1 MAKYLADTKALLSVG
16 LPLILAQLAQ
26 TSLGFIDTLM
36 VGRLGSAELAGIA
49 LGSTIWHFTLIV
61 LAGVVQAVGPIVAQA
76 FGARQEADAG
86 RAVRQGLW
94 LATGLSVLAIAFF
107 WGARP
112 LLLAMGQEPET
123 VALSSSYLRAI
134 SYGFI
139 FALWTVALRGFLEGV
154 ADTRPIMVFGFMGI
168 GLNVLANNALMFGRW
183 GLPALGLVGT
193 GYASSI
199 VFFGVFVATLSYVL
213 RYYQRHRIFQSL
225 RLPDMS
231 MLKELLRIGVPI
243 GLTLGFETSMFA
255 AVALLMGVLGAVPL
269 AAHQIAIQT
278 ASFTFMVPLGLSL
291 ATAVLVGQSAGR
303 RDYPRVRRLGVIG
316 TLLTLGFM
324 CLTAMTFWG
333 FPRAIIGLY
342 LDVHDSANAAV
353 VQLASQFLAVAA
365 MFQLFDGLQV
375 SAVGALRGMKD
386 TRAPMMI
393 TLLAYWGLGIP
404 CALWFAFG
412 LGLAGQ
418 GLWFGLVVG
427 LAVAGIL
434 LLVRFWLRV
443 RAQLKGRYALS
454 ETQSH
459 PSYPFGR

>member
-1 MAKYLADTKALLSVG
+1 MTKYFADTKALLTVG

-61 LAGVVQAVGPIVAQA
+61 LSGVIHAVGPVVAQA
-76 FGARQEADAG
+76 IGARQDADAA

-94 LATGLSVLAIAFF
+94 LATGLSVIAITFF

-112 LLLAMGQEPET
+112 LLLAMGQEPAT
-123 VALSSSYLRAI
+123 VELSSSYLRAI

-154 ADTRPIMVFGFMGI
+154 ADTRPIMVFGFIGI

-183 GLPALGLVGT
+183 GFPALGLVGT
-193 GYASSI
+193 GYASSL
-199 VFFGVFVATLSYVL
+199 VFAGVFAATLIYVM
-213 RYYQRHRIFQSL
+213 RYYRKYQIFQSL
-225 RLPDMS
+225 RLPDLAMFR
-231 MLKELLRIGVPI
+231 ELLRIGVPI

-255 AVALLMGVLGAVPL
+255 TVALLMGVLGAVPL

-291 ATAVLVGQSAGR
+291 ATAVLVGQAAGR
-303 RDYPRVRRLGVIG
+303 RDYHRVRRLGFLG
-316 TLLTLGFM
+316 TILTLGFM
-324 CLTAMTFWG
+324 CLTALTFW
-333 FPRAIIGLY
+333 FLPRTIIGLY
-342 LDVHDSANAAV
+342 LDVQDSANAAV
-353 VQLASQFLAVAA
+353 VGLATQFLAVAA

-386 TRAPMMI
+386 TRLPMMI

-412 LGLAGQ
+412 LGLEGR
-418 GLWFGLVVG
+418 GLWLGLVVG

-434 LLVRFWLRV
+434 LLVRFWFRT
-443 RAQLKGRYALS
+443 RAYLNDQRRLL
-454 ETQSH
+454 EPQSQ
-459 PSYPFGR
+459 PS